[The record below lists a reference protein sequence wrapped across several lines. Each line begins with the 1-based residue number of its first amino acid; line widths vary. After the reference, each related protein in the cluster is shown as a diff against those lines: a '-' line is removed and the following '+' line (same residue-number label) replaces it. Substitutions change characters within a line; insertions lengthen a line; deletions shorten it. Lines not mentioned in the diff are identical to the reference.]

1 MTNRI
6 ASFLQIRAGE
16 ARMVALVA
24 ALFALIEIGRGIGGN
39 AADGLFFVRFGVE
52 NLPAMYLILGGIT
65 FFVMLGYTVGL
76 GRGNKRAFF
85 TRLFFFLAIA
95 LLIERAAIS
104 SGFNL
109 LYPIVWLTVN
119 TINVVLGTLIW
130 SIATETCDTRQ
141 AKRLFSLF
149 TSLGILG
156 GVIGNLLT
164 GALAQLIGTE
174 NLILL
179 YAAILFACLALTR
192 DIARQFFKP
201 PARAIAATN
210 FIGEIRV
217 GFDYVRASPLMQLIG
232 YASILFSILFFSIS
246 FPFNKI
252 VSATYPNEADVAGFL
267 GIFSAANTAVTF
279 LVSLFIANR
288 LYTRIGVVNAVLLL
302 PLTYLAGFVLFALNF
317 SLSSAMIARFAQMI
331 VLGGIA
337 GSAWST
343 FFNVV
348 PPEKRGQVQ
357 SFDSGVTAQLGTI
370 ASGILLLLGDRILNT
385 EQVFILGMATA
396 LLCGYLIFKMR
407 GAYGAALVDALR
419 AGYLDVFTAAQRG
432 FQHLGAD
439 SGALQTALA
448 GLNDARANVRRVSA
462 EILGKLGKR
471 DAINSLIAALDD
483 ADRDV
488 RSAALDALVQLDAR
502 EASDAIFA
510 RLSDADASVRASAI
524 DAFAR
529 LEPQSTLCAVALD
542 DADAHVRAHAA
553 VALHR
558 AGEPERAQRALADLL
573 ASNDEPPRIAGLE
586 AIAESGIAIE
596 FARVQA
602 LARDSSGNVRV
613 AALNALAAFKEK
625 KPPPVLL
632 DALDDREERVRLA
645 SAHALQAFDSLAE
658 IIVVL
663 NRDSGRAQEAA
674 LIALEGRANAAPA
687 VTEWALA
694 QIPRAAEYRA
704 WAAALAPLDEKESR
718 ALIFLRDLLR
728 QFELKTEQRILRAL
742 ALVGKKET
750 LDLIGKGLS
759 VKNQE
764 TRAQAIEALDTLGDK
779 RIARGLIPLLEETNA
794 AAKEDARAVLN
805 KLATHSDAYWRAL
818 AVHAIGELL
827 SRDLQTLVARAR
839 QDAAPIV
846 REAALQWTE
855 FTGGTMPETLRTL
868 GTMDRILFLRQV
880 PIFGNL
886 APEDLNQIADLADE
900 RAFTR
905 GEFIFRAGDIGDEL
919 FVIVEGAV
927 RVEKDSRTLRTL
939 QAGEQIG
946 ELAILRE
953 QPRSASVI
961 AESANVRA
969 LVIRGDALK
978 AILRDRPEVAMGM
991 LASLAQR
998 LSTA

>member
-24 ALFALIEIGRGIGGN
+24 ALFALIEIGRGLGGN

-52 NLPAMYLILGGIT
+52 NLPYMYLILGVIT

-76 GRGNKRAFF
+76 GRGNKPAFF
-85 TRLFFFLAIA
+85 ARLFFFLAIA
-95 LLIERAAIS
+95 LLIERAAILT
-104 SGFNL
+104 GFNL
-109 LYPIVWLTVN
+109 LYPILWLT
-119 TINVVLGTLIW
+119 INAISVVLGTLVW
-130 SIATETCDTRQ
+130 SVATETCDTRQ

-179 YAAILFACLALTR
+179 DAAILFACLALTR

-201 PARAIAATN
+201 APRAIAATS
-210 FIGEIRV
+210 FLDEIRV
-217 GFDYVRASPLMQLIG
+217 GYDFVRASPLMQLIG
-232 YASILFSILFFSIS
+232 FASILFSVLFFSIS

-267 GIFSAANTAVTF
+267 GIFSAANTAATF

-288 LYTRIGVVNAVLLL
+288 LYTRVGVVNAVLLL
-302 PLTYLAGFVLFALNF
+302 PITYFAGFVLFAVNF
-317 SLSSAMIARFAQMI
+317 SLSSAIVARFAQMI

-357 SFDSGVTAQLGTI
+357 SFDSGVTAQIGII
-370 ASGILLLLGDRILNT
+370 ASGILLLLGDRILDT
-385 EQVFILGMATA
+385 TQVFILGMATA
-396 LLCGYLIFKMR
+396 LVCGVLIFKMR

-419 AGYLDVFTAAQRG
+419 AGYLDVFTSAQRG

-439 SGALQTALA
+439 RGALQTALA
-448 GLNDARANVRRVSA
+448 SLNDPRANVRRVSA
-462 EILGKLGKR
+462 EILGKLSQR
-471 DAINSLIAALDD
+471 DAINALILALNDS
-483 ADRDV
+483 DRDV
-488 RSAALDALVQLDAR
+488 RRAALDALVQLDAR
-502 EASDAIFA
+502 DASDAVFA
-510 RLSDADASVRASAI
+510 RLNDTDASVRAAAI
-524 DAFAR
+524 DALSRLDPESAR
-529 LEPQSTLCAVALD
+529 CAVALD
-542 DADAHVRAHAA
+542 DPDAHVRAHAA

-558 AGEPERAQRALADLL
+558 AGEHERAHRAISDLL
-573 ASNDEPPRIAGLE
+573 KSDDEASRIAGLE
-586 AIAESGIAIE
+586 AIAESGVAIE
-596 FARVQA
+596 FARVEEM
-602 LARDSSGNVRV
+602 ARDSARHVCV
-613 AALNALAAFKEK
+613 AALNALTAFKTK
-625 KPPPVLL
+625 SPPMVLL
-632 DALDDREERVRLA
+632 DALNDREESVRLA
-645 SAHALQAFDSLAE
+645 SAKALQAFDSLAE
-658 IIVVL
+658 IIRVL
-663 NRDSGRAQEAA
+663 NAGSERAQEAA
-674 LIALEGRANAAPA
+674 LLALEGRANAAPA
-687 VTEWALA
+687 VTDWALA

-704 WAAALAPLDEKESR
+704 WSSALAAMDGNNSR
-718 ALIFLRDLLR
+718 AGNYLRDLLH
-728 QFELKTEQRILRAL
+728 QSELKTEQRILRAL

-750 LDLIGKGLS
+750 LDLIAKGLT

-779 RIARGLIPLLEETNA
+779 RIARGLIPLLEETGA
-794 AAKEDARAVLN
+794 APKQDARAVLN
-805 KLATHSDAYWRAL
+805 ILAMHSDPFWRAL

-827 SRDLQTLVARAR
+827 SRDLQTLAERAG
-839 QDAAPIV
+839 QDAASIV
-846 REAALQWTE
+846 REAASKWTAV
-855 FTGGTMPETLRTL
+855 TGGAMPETLRTL
-868 GTMDRILFLRQV
+868 GTIDRILFLRQV
-880 PIFGNL
+880 PIFNNL
-886 APEDLNQIADLADE
+886 APEDLNQIAEIADE

-905 GEFIFRAGDIGDEL
+905 GEFIFREGDVGDEL
-919 FVIVEGAV
+919 FVIVEGAM
-927 RVEKDSRTLRTL
+927 RVERDGRTLRTL

-953 QPRSASVI
+953 QPRSASVV